1 MAELGGDLDVQGENT
16 LEGNGIIQSIVWS
29 RLERYQL
36 VNYDKVLLNSNKDMS
51 VLLKIRSAF
60 EESTQRLNESVKT
73 LMELIKGKIT
83 DDFKEKKEIE
93 D

>member
-16 LEGNGIIQSIVWS
+16 LEGNGIIQSIVRS